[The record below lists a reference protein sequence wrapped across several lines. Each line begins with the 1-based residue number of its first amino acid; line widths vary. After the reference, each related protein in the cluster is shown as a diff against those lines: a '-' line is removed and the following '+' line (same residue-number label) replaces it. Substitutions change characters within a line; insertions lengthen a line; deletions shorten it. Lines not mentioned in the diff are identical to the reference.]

1 MVRSGMLLAA
11 ATTMNNIKNR
21 GFAVILLVGL
31 IAAAGIAMA
40 QDKYKKAA
48 ARGPYRVF
56 LTKPIVGLGI
66 KVGKLCR
73 EHELLGA
80 AMNDLDRKGY
90 VPIWTEVFTSELE
103 GLPRQEQ
110 LLLICRKR

>member
-1 MVRSGMLLAA
+1 MVRAGMLLVATAA
-11 ATTMNNIKNR
+11 MNIIKNR
-21 GFAVILLVGL
+21 GFALLLVGL
-31 IAAAGIAMA
+31 VTAAGIAMA

-66 KVGKLCR
+66 KVGNLYR

-80 AMNDLDRKGY
+80 ALNDLDRKGF